1 MRRRRRRRRSR
12 RRALRPVRPPSRGRV
27 PGTGGRRAGARRR
40 PGFRAA
46 PPGRRRGCLSALR
59 LGQDG
64 PPREASPSRQHLPPL
79 PVVRPHLQPRP
90 PDPPRDPTR
99 RGLTGRGPLHSTAT
113 SRERGGTGALKR
125 PVAVLPSTTSDFSP
139 RERHAPLPCNSLLR
153 GKIRACGPISLSFRA
168 RGAQPRNLGPLRI
181 TLLVRGLAVA
191 GL

>member
-12 RRALRPVRPPSRGRV
+12 RRALRLVRPPSRGRV

-40 PGFRAA
+40 PGPRAA
-46 PPGRRRGCLSALR
+46 PPGRRRGRLPALR
-59 LGQDG
+59 LRQDG
-64 PPREASPSRQHLPPL
+64 PPGEASPSRQHVPSL

-99 RGLTGRGPLHSTAT
+99 RGLTGRGPLHSFSSTAT
-113 SRERGGTGALKR
+113 S
-125 PVAVLPSTTSDFSP
+125 PSTTLDFSP

-168 RGAQPRNLGPLRI
+168 RGAQPRNLGSLRI